1 VGIEIRDEGPEALAA
16 YASISISF
24 PVVEVLDADALSV
37 ASPRPFAARPVAVPE
52 VKDYD
57 AHPGNDPLDW
67 PARFDIARWGFLMA
81 RIDGQHVGGAVVVAC
96 APELDMLEGRDDL
109 AVLWDTRVAA
119 TSRRQGVGTAL
130 LAAVDT
136 WARARGSRVLKAET
150 QNVNLPACHFYA
162 ARGFT
167 LGAVNRGA
175 YPELPG
181 EIQLLWYKTLDA
193 RGGPG

>member
-1 VGIEIRDEGPEALAA
+1 VCIEIRDEGPGALAA
-16 YASISISF
+16 YASIAISF
-24 PVVEVLDADALSV
+24 PVVEVLDADGLSI
-37 ASPRPFAARPVAVPE
+37 ASPRPLTARAVAVPE

-81 RIDGQHVGGAVVVAC
+81 RIDGQHVGGAVVVAS

-109 AVLWDTRVAA
+109 AVLWDIRVAA

-130 LAAVDT
+130 LAAVET
-136 WARARGSRVLKAET
+136 WARARGSRVLKVET
-150 QNVNLPACHFYA
+150 QKVNLPACHFYA
-162 ARGFT
+162 AHGFA

-193 RGGPG
+193 RGAPG